1 MKYFYIIFITLLFS
15 SCSNPSNRD
24 ILQRIVEEWQGKQIV
39 LPDDMTDLLTGDA
52 IDLSDADFTI
62 LTYVDSTGCTG
73 CKMKLPLWKEF
84 LNSIDSISDADVQ
97 FLMVVYPSDIQEL
110 RYHLI
115 HNEFDYSVYLDD
127 ASKVSKAY
135 TFPEKTILQSFLLDK
150 NYRVIVVGNPVFSSE
165 IAKLYKGIILG
176 QMSVE
181 TKTRNIVS
189 VDNSRVSLGN
199 LHQGETRSHEI
210 VFSNQG
216 NDTVRIAKVISSCE
230 CTELSLQKRY
240 IPPKSDMK
248 TVLQFTGDTVTGY
261 FERSVHIYYSDFE
274 YPTVITVSGNILN

>member
-1 MKYFYIIFITLLFS
+1 MLY
-15 SCSNPSNRD
+15 SCSGNSNKDMFR
-24 ILQRIVEEWQGKQIV
+24 LVVEEWQGKQIV
-39 LPDDMTDLLTGDA
+39 LPDDMTDFLTGDG

-84 LNSIDSISDADVQ
+84 LNSIDNVSDSDVQ
-97 FLMVVYPSDIQEL
+97 FLMIVYPSDIKEL
-110 RYHLI
+110 RYNLI
-115 HNEFDYSVYLDD
+115 HNEFDYPVYLDD
-127 ASKVSKAY
+127 ANKVSNAY
-135 TFPEKTILQSFLLDK
+135 TFPEETILQSFLLDK

-230 CTELSLQKRY
+230 CTELSLPKRY

-248 TVLQFTGDTVTGY
+248 TVLQFTGDTITGD